1 MPVASSEDQVLISR
15 ASVDAVVRNLKSVG
29 FRLVERS
36 AYIDHTLTGLKV
48 VSFLLAEGVPFVPK
62 DWQRGPEDEIVDAF
76 EFLESQDEAEQHEL
90 REGKR
95 CGKDTCK
102 GRSKGR
108 PRDMAS
114 RSRSGDRRGQR
125 QGGTCGSSLCPS
137 HKGKNK
143 GRSKGKDA
151 PLSKTPCHSKG
162 SRKGEYVG
170 KYTGQGR
177 SKGKPRFILEKV
189 YDAAGHELCPD
200 IQEREGWERRFDS
213 RGRTLSL
220 QYCTRVRGDDENDE
234 RRIMH
239 WAYPSS
245 DEEEGVAFYR
255 SKVTEPHKR

>member
-15 ASVDAVVRNLKSVG
+15 ASVDAVVRNLKRVG

-48 VSFLLAEGVPFVPK
+48 ASFLLAEGVPFVPE
-62 DWQRGPEDEIVDAF
+62 DWQREPEDEIVDAF
-76 EFLESQDEAEQHEL
+76 ESLEFQDEAEQHEL
-90 REGKR
+90 REGEH

-151 PLSKTPCHSKG
+151 PLSKTPCYYK
-162 SRKGEYVG
+162 SRYEDEGCKRWASFRVHM
-170 KYTGQGR
+170 
-177 SKGKPRFILEKV
+177 KGKSSTPKV
-189 YDAAGHELCPD
+189 RAVCGTCRDWLFE
-200 IQEREGWERRFDS
+200 
-213 RGRTLSL
+213 
-220 QYCTRVRGDDENDE
+220 
-234 RRIMH
+234 
-239 WAYPSS
+239 PS
-245 DEEEGVAFYR
+245 DGADPLADYHGIV
-255 SKVTEPHKR
+255 